1 MDSRSVS
8 PDSVLPR
15 IQKQQQHHPPPPPPP
30 PPLPSQ
36 DQTQVQMVPSTTSP
50 MDLSYPLT
58 VSSRHIAVDNS
69 RQSSGNSAT
78 AATTMSSSSSCS
90 SPSSV
95 RCHGDGN
102 NNNNNNNS
110 PAGNASS
117 EAHQSIRPSSR
128 NAALSPDSRG
138 LSSIQ
143 TAPSGGGPPPPPS
156 LSVSS
161 RSREPPLHLPPT
173 SETQG
178 LRHTPFS
185 VMDILDPNKFTGRVQ
200 VTTSGEVTSSID
212 DSQLHADTSA
222 LCDSDSELSVGG
234 AGGSDEGC
242 DGMGD
247 NDDLGDKDDDDDV
260 DDDGVASKK
269 RKCEAG
275 GGKPRRARTAFTYEQ
290 LVALENKFKHTR
302 YLSVCERLNLAL
314 ALNLTETQVKI
325 WFQNRRTKWKKQNP
339 GCDVNTPTQPP
350 SPPGLLAYPGG
361 LLHHPGPPLLCP
373 APLTYLGAQGGNSS
387 PFPAQGALTAL
398 YLHHLKN

>member
-15 IQKQQQHHPPPPPPP
+15 VQKQQHPP
-30 PPLPSQ
+30 PPLPPPPPQ

-50 MDLSYPLT
+50 MDLSYPL
-58 VSSRHIAVDNS
+58 VSRHIVVDNS
-69 RQSSGNSAT
+69 RQNSGNTAT
-78 AATTMSSSSSCS
+78 DTTTATMSSSCS

-102 NNNNNNNS
+102 NNS
-110 PAGNASS
+110 PAVNASS
-117 EAHQSIRPSSR
+117 EAHQSIRPSSQ

-143 TAPSGGGPPPPPS
+143 TSPSGPPPQSLP

-161 RSREPPLHLPPT
+161 RSREAPQHLPPT

-234 AGGSDEGC
+234 AGGSDDGGDDGC

-247 NDDLGDKDDDDDV
+247 NDDLGDK

>member
-15 IQKQQQHHPPPPPPP
+15 VQQQHLPPPPPP
-30 PPLPSQ
+30 PSQ

-50 MDLSYPLT
+50 MDLSYPL
-58 VSSRHIAVDNS
+58 VSRHIVDNSS
-69 RQSSGNSAT
+69 RQSSSCSTTASTMNSK
-78 AATTMSSSSSCS
+78 CS

-102 NNNNNNNS
+102 NNNNNNSNNS
-110 PAGNASS
+110 ISSPGSTSS
-117 EAHQSIRPSSR
+117 EAHQSIRPPSR
-128 NAALSPDSRG
+128 NATLSPADSRG
-138 LSSIQ
+138 LNTLQ
-143 TAPSGGGPPPPPS
+143 TSPSGHPPQS
-156 LSVSS
+156 LPLS
-161 RSREPPLHLPPT
+161 RDAVPQQQHLPPT
-173 SETQG
+173 SETQQG

-185 VMDILDPNKFTGRVQ
+185 VIDILDPHKFTGRVQ
-200 VTTSGEVTSSID
+200 VTTPGEVTSSID
-212 DSQLHADTSA
+212 DSHLHADTST

-234 AGGSDEGC
+234 AGGSDDGC
-242 DGMGD
+242 DDAMGD
-247 NDDLGDKDDDDDV
+247 ADDDLVDK
-260 DDDGVASKK
+260 DGVASKK

-350 SPPGLLAYPGG
+350 SPPGLLAYHGG

-373 APLTYLGAQGGNSS
+373 APLAYLGGQGGNSS